1 MQDQLIA
8 VNPCDA
14 VKAPKAEDK
23 EMKTITPEQTARL
36 LRGLEGTRY
45 HVPVLLA
52 VTCGLRRGELLALRW
67 SEIDLTGGKLA
78 VNQALEQTKEGIRSK
93 RPKTKKSARSVALPA
108 LAVAALKTHKSEQNA
123 AKLEQGNTW
132 KDNNL
137 VFPTHDGGYWSPSH
151 FSRMFT
157 FHARK
162 LGIDCRLHDLR
173 HSHATQM
180 LAAGVHPKVI
190 SERLGHSKVGFTMDT
205 YAHVI
210 EGMDADAAK
219 CIGAALNAAIAKDTK
234 KAR

>member
-78 VNQALEQTKEGIRSK
+78 VNQALEQRKEEHQI
-93 RPKTKKSARSVALPA
+93 
-108 LAVAALKTHKSEQNA
+108 
-123 AKLEQGNTW
+123 
-132 KDNNL
+132 
-137 VFPTHDGGYWSPSH
+137 
-151 FSRMFT
+151 
-157 FHARK
+157 
-162 LGIDCRLHDLR
+162 
-173 HSHATQM
+173 
-180 LAAGVHPKVI
+180 
-190 SERLGHSKVGFTMDT
+190 
-205 YAHVI
+205 
-210 EGMDADAAK
+210 
-219 CIGAALNAAIAKDTK
+219 
-234 KAR
+234 